1 MVGFCHGGNMQASRR
16 HRHYHRHSLSPPS
29 PPSSSPA
36 SASSPYML
44 SRVGAQSF
52 GGFKA
57 VGSKFSRMTII
68 ALMTSFCKEE
78 SFKIVLRIRSVGAL
92 QLLIDN

>member
-1 MVGFCHGGNMQASRR
+1 MATFSDIIIIIIIVVIVIIIVIIIITITTIIVAST
-16 HRHYHRHSLSPPS
+16 
-29 PPSSSPA
+29 
-36 SASSPYML
+36 
-44 SRVGAQSF
+44 QSF

-78 SFKIVLRIRSVGAL
+78 SFKIVLRIRSVCAL